1 MFVSQYGIENTIK
14 TLHGLLIPST
24 NIKDIKSGYILY
36 HQICM
41 VVQQLLQSHRR
52 SLTGRL
58 HLFLPLLI
66 QLLSIQYTPHRTS
79 QSRRVFNHP
88 PWLFKS
94 KQQNRHALSA
104 NPSFHTTLFS
114 RLLTLL
120 CTPSPSTLGSF
131 NSHTSAVNLV
141 DKVRKS
147 RLEISEFIST
157 VMHAFCSF
165 ELSGRL
171 VSPQPPLD
179 KSIVQSFHQS
189 QRNPRD
195 ALNTGLYAIFD
206 IMDMASPNDERIIAL
221 AASMSKSQ
229 VAILRKEHGEWKRFG
244 RWKNNEH
251 DNNRDER

>member
-1 MFVSQYGIENTIK
+1 
-14 TLHGLLIPST
+14 
-24 NIKDIKSGYILY
+24 
-36 HQICM
+36 
-41 VVQQLLQSHRR
+41 
-52 SLTGRL
+52 
-58 HLFLPLLI
+58 
-66 QLLSIQYTPHRTS
+66 
-79 QSRRVFNHP
+79 
-88 PWLFKS
+88 
-94 KQQNRHALSA
+94 
-104 NPSFHTTLFS
+104 
-114 RLLTLL
+114 
-120 CTPSPSTLGSF
+120 
-131 NSHTSAVNLV
+131 
-141 DKVRKS
+141 
-147 RLEISEFIST
+147 
-157 VMHAFCSF
+157 MHAFCSF